1 MILSGNGSLVI
12 RNIQPDD
19 KGQYKCVSGKSLS
32 DLFMLRVTDTK
43 FIRHE
48 MKEKSGISDKTD
60 IANMTSVKSDIL
72 FTLTNEDEK
81 DGDNLIK
88 DQNAKNHSEILKDIE
103 RIEKNLNYNAKED
116 KLTKYKK
123 KKNIPESDN
132 LFGLIISSVILIAV
146 ILGINLVL
154 LGMLCTLFLQ

>member
-1 MILSGNGSLVI
+1 MLLSGNGSLVI

-19 KGQYKCVSGKSLS
+19 KGQYKCVSGKSFR
-32 DLFMLRVTDTK
+32 DLFMLRVTESK
-43 FIRHE
+43 SIRHE
-48 MKEKSGISDKTD
+48 MKEKSGISDKAD

-103 RIEKNLNYNAKED
+103 RIEKKLNYNAKED
-116 KLTKYKK
+116 SLTKYKN
-123 KKNIPESDN
+123 KKNIPEPDN

-146 ILGINLVL
+146 VLVINFVL
-154 LGMLCTLFLQ
+154 LVMLCALFAQ

>member
-1 MILSGNGSLVI
+1 MLLSGNGSLVI

-19 KGQYKCVSGKSLS
+19 KGQYKCVSGKSFS
-32 DLFMLRVTDTK
+32 DLFMLRVIESK
-43 FIRHE
+43 FVRHE
-48 MKEKSGISDKTD
+48 TKEKSGISDKTD
-60 IANMTSVKSDIL
+60 IANITSEKSDIL
-72 FTLTNEDEK
+72 FTLTDEDEK

-88 DQNAKNHSEILKDIE
+88 DKSAKNHSEILKDIE
-103 RIEKNLNYNAKED
+103 RIEKKLNYKTKED
-116 KLTKYKK
+116 KLTKYKR

-132 LFGLIISSVILIAV
+132 LFGLIISSIILIAV